1 MLNPTQMP
9 GSIADSVEFVKK
21 LWGIPSAGALPGMLI
36 PTLSIDEI
44 NKKITDLKAVESWLT
59 VNMNM
64 LRGTIQALEV
74 QSATIVNLQSM
85 GAMLSAQQAEA
96 KTAMANGASAFP
108 FSFPGW
114 PPAGADSAAAA
125 GPTASSAATPSP
137 SPFVSPFARH
147 AETAAPAPAA
157 PEAAPAAA
165 AAPEPEPA
173 PVDVAKPTSGAA
185 APNPNAWWD
194 LLQNQFKQAV
204 GTALLPDALKAAS
217 TRGAKPASDGD
228 APEKPAKAAR
238 AAAGTA
244 AVRKTA
250 AGGKIAKS
258 VKSPAGAT
266 AKKSSAAGK
275 G

>member
-1 MLNPTQMP
+1 MINPTQMP

-85 GAMLSAQQAEA
+85 GAMLSAQQADA
-96 KTAMANGASAFP
+96 KTALASGTAAFP
-108 FSFPGW
+108 FAFPGW
-114 PPAGADSAAAA
+114 PPASSDTAA
-125 GPTASSAATPSP
+125 TANSKSSATPSAP
-137 SPFVSPFARH
+137 ASPFVSPFARQ
-147 AETAAPAPAA
+147 AEAPAPAPA
-157 PEAAPAAA
+157 PVAAPAAA
-165 AAPEPEPA
+165 AEPEPA
-173 PVDVAKPTSGAA
+173 DVAKTTSDAS

-204 GTALLPDALKAAS
+204 GTALLPDALKVAS
-217 TRGAKPASDGD
+217 TR
-228 APEKPAKAAR
+228 ETKPAKAAS
-238 AAAGTA
+238 AAAGDGAGVATA
-244 AVRKTA
+244 RKTA
-250 AGGKIAKS
+250 TGGKTAKS
-258 VKSPAGAT
+258 VKSPAGAA
-266 AKKSSAAGK
+266 AKKSSTGSK

>member
-1 MLNPTQMP
+1 MINPTQMP

-85 GAMLSAQQAEA
+85 GAMLSAQQADA
-96 KTAMANGASAFP
+96 KTALASGTAAFP
-108 FSFPGW
+108 FAFPGW
-114 PPAGADSAAAA
+114 PPASSDTAATADSR
-125 GPTASSAATPSP
+125 GSSATSSAPT
-137 SPFVSPFARH
+137 SPFVSPFARQ
-147 AETAAPAPAA
+147 AEPPAPAPA
-157 PEAAPAAA
+157 PVAAPAAVA
-165 AAPEPEPA
+165 EPEPA
-173 PVDVAKPTSGAA
+173 PADVAKTAGNAG

-204 GTALLPDALKAAS
+204 GTALLPDALKVAS
-217 TRGAKPASDGD
+217 TR
-228 APEKPAKAAR
+228 ETKPAKAAS
-238 AAAGTA
+238 AAAGTGTA
-244 AVRKTA
+244 TARKTA
-250 AGGKIAKS
+250 AAGKTAKS
-258 VKSPAGAT
+258 VKAPAGTT
-266 AKKSSAAGK
+266 AKKSSTAGK
-275 G
+275 T

>member
-1 MLNPTQMP
+1 MINPTQMP

-85 GAMLSAQQAEA
+85 GAMLSAQQADA
-96 KTAMANGASAFP
+96 KTALASGTAAFP
-108 FSFPGW
+108 FAFPGW
-114 PPAGADSAAAA
+114 PPASSDPAA
-125 GPTASSAATPSP
+125 TANSKSSATPSAP
-137 SPFVSPFARH
+137 ASPFVSPFARQ
-147 AETAAPAPAA
+147 AEAPAPAPA
-157 PEAAPAAA
+157 PVAAPAAA
-165 AAPEPEPA
+165 AEPEPA
-173 PVDVAKPTSGAA
+173 PADVAKTTSDAS

-204 GTALLPDALKAAS
+204 GTALLPDALKVAS
-217 TRGAKPASDGD
+217 TR
-228 APEKPAKAAR
+228 ETKPAKAA
-238 AAAGTA
+238 GA
-244 AVRKTA
+244 AVGAGAGVATARKA
-250 AGGKIAKS
+250 ATGGKTAKS
-258 VKSPAGAT
+258 VKSPAGAA
-266 AKKSSAAGK
+266 AKKSSAASK